1 MCLHVR
7 VCLFHIHVRVHAH
20 IHNDVHVESS
30 ALPADMN
37 SNDGQRSATTRLLLP
52 GKVLDLKALS
62 QKRTFRNSGNKAGAV
77 SGIEILG
84 REWPWNCDYNKD

>member
-1 MCLHVR
+1 MLWCT
-7 VCLFHIHVRVHAH
+7 IRVHAH

-37 SNDGQRSATTRLLLP
+37 SNDGQRSATTCLLLP